1 MSGMPDLNGRVAVVT
16 GGASG
21 IGRGIARQLRAEG
34 MEVVIADIEDDAMH
48 ETARELGAHGVRTDV
63 SDIGSVRALA
73 RTVTDRFGTVH
84 VVCNNA
90 GVGPW
95 AKVVDL
101 TIDDWRWMIG
111 VNLWGVIHG
120 IHTFL
125 PILLANTEGG
135 HIVNTASMAGL
146 IPTPQ
151 LGAYVT
157 TKFGVVGMTE
167 TLAIE
172 LARDVAKVGVSVL
185 CPGPV
190 HTNIGS
196 SSRNRPRGLSHVGF
210 ADVRLEDSYVYRPGF
225 DWVEPDQAG
234 AVVVDAIKTGKLYA
248 LTHPGALDGVEQR
261 FDRIV
266 EAFKQAQQEQPVPK
280 VFG

>member
-21 IGRGIARQLRAEG
+21 IGRGIAAQLRAEG
-34 MEVVIADIEDDAMH
+34 MEVVIADVEEEAMR
-48 ETARELGAHGVRTDV
+48 ETAAHLGAHGVRTDV
-63 SDIGSVRALA
+63 SDIDSVRALA
-73 RTVTDRFGTVH
+73 RTVIDRFGAVH

-90 GVGPW
+90 GIGPW

-101 TIDDWRWMIG
+101 TIDDWRWMVG

-120 IHTFL
+120 VHTFL
-125 PILLANTEGG
+125 RLMLASPEGG

-146 IPTPQ
+146 IPTPL

-157 TKFGVVGMTE
+157 TKFGVVGLTE
-167 TLAIE
+167 TLAME
-172 LARDVAKVGVSVL
+172 LARDGARVGVSVL

-190 HTNIGS
+190 HTNIGN
-196 SSRNRPRGLSHVGF
+196 SSRNRPREFSEVGF
-210 ADVRLEDSYVYRPGF
+210 ADVRLEDNYVHRPGF
-225 DWVEPDQAG
+225 EWVEPDEAG

-248 LTHPGALDGVEQR
+248 LTHPRALDGVEQR
-261 FDRIV
+261 FEQIV
-266 EAFKQAQQEQPVPK
+266 RAFKQAQRDSRHRT
-280 VFG
+280 